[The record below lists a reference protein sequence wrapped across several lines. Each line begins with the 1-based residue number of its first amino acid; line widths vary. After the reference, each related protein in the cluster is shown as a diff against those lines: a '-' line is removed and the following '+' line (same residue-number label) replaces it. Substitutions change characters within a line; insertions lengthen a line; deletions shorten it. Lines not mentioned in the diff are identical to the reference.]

1 MVLNRIFAL
10 VIPLGV
16 GALLGAIIGGII
28 TGSDTYIIG
37 WSIGGPFLVM
47 LLIFLGAARSSTMK
61 KKKAAAQ
68 AKPAGI
74 NETVTGD
81 SLKPDAAVL
90 NPAST
95 AVPSSGVVLNGEPMG
110 GSRGGSKGVE
120 IPAGMPDPS
129 PRPVHLRRWVAI
141 ALIIAG
147 AAVSLIPAYTMIG
160 WIASDAV
167 RGHLFDGRDMRTGLH
182 QNDALAQIA
191 DVVGSSDVTRI
202 NFYDDYVIVTART
215 SPRSTTVDTYMWRYG
230 GAFRAGPG
238 GFEPD
243 LASELFDAS
252 QLDFSVIPKLITIA
266 KRDSGLND
274 ADDYYPSVAR
284 DYSGES
290 LGDPVIDISLSNDYF
305 DAYYTFS
312 FDGEILDKSGSA
324 FE

>member
-1 MVLNRIFAL
+1 MVLSRIFAL

-37 WSIGGPFLVM
+37 WSIGGPFLVI
-47 LLIFLGAARSSTMK
+47 LLVFLGAARSSTMK
-61 KKKAAAQ
+61 KKKATTQ

-74 NETVTGD
+74 NETITGD
-81 SLKPDAAVL
+81 SFKPDAAVL

-110 GSRGGSKGVE
+110 GDKGVV
-120 IPAGMPDPS
+120 IPAGMPEPS

-147 AAVSLIPAYTMIG
+147 AALSLIPAYTMIG
-160 WIASDAV
+160 WIASDGV

-182 QNDALAQIA
+182 QNDALVQIA

-202 NFYDDYVIVTART
+202 NFYEDYVIVTART

-238 GFEPD
+238 GFDPE
-243 LASELFDAS
+243 LADELFDTS
-252 QLDFSVIPKLITIA
+252 KLDFSVIPELVTIA

-284 DYSGES
+284 DNSGEF
-290 LGDPVIDISLSNDYF
+290 LGEPVIDISLSNDYF

-312 FDGEILDKSGSA
+312 FDGEILDRSGSA